1 MNLPRRES
9 QWLGTEWIGL
19 ALIVMAWEIAGR
31 LNMIQ
36 PAGSLPPLTAVLAV
50 LADSSTV
57 WALISAA
64 AATAYRALGGL
75 AIAIAIGVPLGLF
88 MGGLPRVG
96 RMLRIPVE
104 LLRMLPPIAIIPV
117 AILFLGIFD
126 PMKIAVVAFGAT
138 WPIVLASR
146 DGVLRIDRVLIDTA
160 RCLSLSST
168 DMFFRVVAFAAL
180 PSIIVGIRISLAI
193 SLIVSIAADMLV
205 GSTGLGFLIIDS
217 ERSFRTP
224 LMYASLC
231 CIALLGGL
239 FSWAFDQLLGNRR
252 WPPWV
257 RNLADVKP
265 PI

>member
-1 MNLPRRES
+1 MLRRGS
-9 QWLGTEWIGL
+9 QWSGIEWIGL
-19 ALIVMAWEIAGR
+19 ALVAMAWEVVGR
-31 LNMIQ
+31 LDLIQ

-50 LADSSTV
+50 LADDSTV
-57 WALISAA
+57 WALLSAA

-75 AIAIAIGVPLGLF
+75 AIATAVGVPLGLF
-88 MGGLPRVG
+88 MGGLPGVG
-96 RMLRIPVE
+96 RLLRIPVE

-126 PMKIAVVAFGAT
+126 HMKIAVVAFGAM

-160 RCLSLSST
+160 RCLSLSPT
-168 DMFFRVVAFAAL
+168 DMFFRVAAFAAL

-193 SLIVSIAADMLV
+193 SLIVSVAADMLV

-217 ERSFRTP
+217 ERSFQTP

-231 CIALLGGL
+231 CVALMGGL
-239 FSWAFDQLLGNRR
+239 FSWAFDQFLGSRR
-252 WPPWV
+252 WPPWI
-257 RNLADVKP
+257 RHLADVKL